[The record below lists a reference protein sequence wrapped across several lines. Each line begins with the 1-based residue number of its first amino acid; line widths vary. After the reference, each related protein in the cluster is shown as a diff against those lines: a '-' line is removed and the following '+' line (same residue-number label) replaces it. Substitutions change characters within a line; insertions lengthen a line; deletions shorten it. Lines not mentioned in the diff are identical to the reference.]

1 MGKQNVRLIK
11 SPFWG
16 ITLKLMNYEQEQFYD
31 QEVEFNYEGKEYVW
45 QGDYTVTN
53 YGEDESEY
61 APAYGESGV
70 LIDHT
75 TSLSFYD
82 EETDTVIDVKPRPSI
97 LVELEIAIER
107 NL

>member
-1 MGKQNVRLIK
+1 
-11 SPFWG
+11 
-16 ITLKLMNYEQEQFYD
+16 MNYEQENYYD
-31 QEVEFNYEGKEYVW
+31 QEVEFTYEGKEYVW

-53 YGEDESEY
+53 WGEDESEY
-61 APAYGESGV
+61 SPAYGEAGV

-82 EETDTVIDVKPRPSI
+82 EATNTVIELKPTPS
-97 LVELEIAIER
+97 LLAELEIEIER